1 MSYNLVKTGIS
12 NLMKSLGYAESSMI
26 ESFEGSSDA
35 EISNTFIC
43 KCVSGQMDNDVSE
56 TLADRFYD
64 KQKWEVMIAF
74 PVSSHNDN
82 VNVDEIHEE
91 KDTII
96 RTLDNPANWTSF
108 ATVLKYESWSIEMVE
123 NHLILTVTLDVT
135 DVYTY

>member
-1 MSYNLVKTGIS
+1 MSYNLVKVGIS

-43 KCVSGQMDNDVSE
+43 KCVSGQIDNDVSE

-74 PVSSHNDN
+74 SASSQNDN
-82 VNVDEIHEE
+82 VNIDEIHEE

-96 RTLDNPANWTSF
+96 RTLDNPTNWTSF

>member
-1 MSYNLVKTGIS
+1 MSYNLVKVGIS

-43 KCVSGQMDNDVSE
+43 KCVSGQIDNDVSE

-74 PVSSHNDN
+74 SASSQNDN
-82 VNVDEIHEE
+82 VNIDEIHEE
-91 KDTII
+91 KDMII
-96 RTLDNPANWTSF
+96 RTLDNPTNWTSF

>member
-1 MSYNLVKTGIS
+1 MSYNLVKGGIS

-43 KCVSGQMDNDVSE
+43 KCVSGQIDNDVSE

-74 PVSSHNDN
+74 SASSQNDN
-82 VNVDEIHEE
+82 VNIDEIHEE

-96 RTLDNPANWTSF
+96 RTLDNPTNWTSF

>member
-74 PVSSHNDN
+74 PASSQNDN
-82 VNVDEIHEE
+82 VNIDEIHEE